1 MLGARFGL
9 WPGELDIATSDW
21 VLGDTHRQSQG
32 RSPDAVM
39 CPLLWHPRGRDQVV
53 ATVPLD
59 LANLFLP
66 PSSHRRLADEL
77 YSYTFIT
84 LQLTLSWDR
93 SFPGR
98 GMLGI
103 LPGFRLWV
111 QFLEVTEA
119 GNCWSAALARRAAVS
134 GGVGDLECLPPLS
147 AFRYMFLLPPC
158 YAGFLYRIIMRG
170 KRWDSVN
177 FFFLVP
183 FHLDWR

>member
-1 MLGARFGL
+1 MLVRFATSMRESVGVRFGL
-9 WPGELDIATSDW
+9 WPGELDIATSDS

-111 QFLEVTEA
+111 QFLDVTEA
-119 GNCWSAALARRAAVS
+119 GNTKIGR
-134 GGVGDLECLPPLS
+134 GITVGRMSRLQDS
-147 AFRYMFLLPPC
+147 Q
-158 YAGFLYRIIMRG
+158 RIFF
-170 KRWDSVN
+170 SFPTPNLTSSPQN
-177 FFFLVP
+177 FFS
-183 FHLDWR
+183 